1 MKSRV
6 LKYFGRGRWLRMA
19 KSYISHPDKIKEL
32 YRSAMKYTTKGGGK
46 KLSDN
51 IKLLG
56 QYISDVATRRY
67 TSYNKYALLLV
78 VAALIYFVTPTD
90 LLPDFFIGGFI
101 DDVSIVLYII
111 KSIDDELKRYKEHLN
126 NLNIV

>member
-1 MKSRV
+1 M
-6 LKYFGRGRWLRMA
+6 
-19 KSYISHPDKIKEL
+19 
-32 YRSAMKYTTKGGGK
+32 
-46 KLSDN
+46 
-51 IKLLG
+51 
-56 QYISDVATRRY
+56 
-67 TSYNKYALLLV
+67 YNKYALLLV

-90 LLPDFFIGGFI
+90 LLHDFFIGGFI

>member
-1 MKSRV
+1 
-6 LKYFGRGRWLRMA
+6 
-19 KSYISHPDKIKEL
+19 
-32 YRSAMKYTTKGGGK
+32 MKYTTKGGDK